1 MIRIEHNLNTLIAR
15 FQHLK
20 NVGLDQAIEATM
32 KSPRWIAGARQA
44 ARKTLMAHAGRNPSL
59 VEAIMQ
65 TFVHNA
71 TAAGFEL
78 GLSGPGGVIE
88 SARALMRQ
96 VWINDDGQVPHV
108 RRKAAFSLDDAQ
120 KKGIEDIR
128 EAVRRWVLAP
138 DGKDQREEDI
148 EAEPDEV
155 VNRLMHIMG
164 LEGGRSNWQG
174 IVAPFEPEEETAK
187 RQTLFP
193 TTERRR
199 KPGSGVQE
207 TVGTKLAREIQ
218 DWIVKNDPSNAL
230 AVDPDEVNVLLRMVL
245 VAWVIM
251 VRAELPRMVRWQI
264 RKQWS
269 SAQKELLAVS
279 PA

>member
-15 FQHLK
+15 FEHLK
-20 NVGLDQAIEATM
+20 NAGLDQAIEATM
-32 KSPRWIAGARQA
+32 KSPRWIAGAQQA
-44 ARKTLMAHAGRNPSL
+44 ARKTLMAHAGHNPSL

-96 VWINDDGQVPHV
+96 VWINDEGQVPHV

-138 DGKDQREEDI
+138 DGKDMMPEDF
-148 EAEPDEV
+148 EANPDDV

-164 LEGGRSNWQG
+164 LEGGKSNWQG
-174 IVAPFEPEEETAK
+174 IVAPFEPDEETAA
-187 RQTLFP
+187 RQALFP
-193 TTERRR
+193 GTKPRRA
-199 KPGSGVQE
+199 PGSGVQE
-207 TVGTKLAREIQ
+207 TVGSKLAREIQ
-218 DWIVKNDPSNAL
+218 DWVVKNDPSNAL

-251 VRAELPRMVRWQI
+251 VRSELPRMVRGQI
-264 RKQWS
+264 RKQWQ
-269 SAQKELLAVS
+269 SAQKELLSVH